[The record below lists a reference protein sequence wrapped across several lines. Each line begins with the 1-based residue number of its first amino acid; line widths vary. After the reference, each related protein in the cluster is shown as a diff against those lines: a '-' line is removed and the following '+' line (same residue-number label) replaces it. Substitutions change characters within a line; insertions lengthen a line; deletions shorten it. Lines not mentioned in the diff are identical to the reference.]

1 MASLMLAPALEMRLI
16 TVILVLIKRL
26 LEREQAIM
34 GKLLLELVLVHMG
47 KPRALT
53 HMVKLLALVREQ
65 VRALAVILKLPI
77 LRPLARKHLAI
88 TVPIT
93 MPPRLLE
100 LTPTTKTVLV
110 TQSMANTATKMPALW
125 QPKVSSSRHIT
136 LPKTEVLLGRESFVL
151 PSVAVFAWV

>member
-1 MASLMLAPALEMRLI
+1 MLAPALEMRLI

-110 TQSMANTATKMPALW
+110 TQSMANTATKMPTLHPALW
-125 QPKVSSSRHIT
+125 QPKVSSSRHTT